1 MRIGL
6 YLFAAAQLA
15 AASDTVMAQR
25 VPDVAGLVR
34 DGRLSE
40 ISGMAASPSTPH
52 RFWTHNDSGSPADL
66 YAIDGSGR
74 VQAQLR
80 VTGVKPVDWEDMA
93 AFTLDGRS
101 WLLLADTGDNAGV
114 RPRVELVVVE
124 EPAFPADAR
133 EHVFQSQPA
142 WRVAFRYADAPHDV
156 EAVGVDADGETVL
169 LLTKR
174 TTPLQVWSLPLRPRS
189 GGETVATLIGTL
201 RAADDVLPTVD
212 FERRLMPGRPTALSI
227 SRDGRRAAVLT
238 YNAVWI
244 YDRAA
249 GEGWAQVFA
258 RAPRSYPIALLAQAE
273 AIAFGADADTV
284 YVTGERWP
292 VPLLRLDVT
301 P

>member
-1 MRIGL
+1 MKRVARA
-6 YLFAAAQLA
+6 FVAALLA
-15 AASDTVMAQR
+15 TTFGTAAAQR
-25 VPDVAGLVR
+25 VPEMAGLVR
-34 DGRLSE
+34 DGRLGE
-40 ISGMAASPSTPH
+40 ISGMAASPSTPD
-52 RFWTHNDSGSPADL
+52 RFWVHNDSGSPADVF
-66 YAIDGSGR
+66 AIDGSGR
-74 VQAQLR
+74 VLAQLR

-93 AFTLDGRS
+93 AFALDGRS
-101 WLLLADTGDNAGV
+101 WLLLADTGDNGGV

-124 EPAFPADAR
+124 EPSFAADAN
-133 EHVFQSQPA
+133 EHAFKAAPA
-142 WRVAFRYADAPHDV
+142 WRIAFRYADEPHDV
-156 EAVGVDADGETVL
+156 EAVGVDTAAETVL

-174 TTPLQVWSLPLRPRS
+174 TTPLQIWSLPLRP
-189 GGETVATLIGTL
+189 GKDKETVATLLGTL

-227 SRDGRRAAVLT
+227 SRDARRAAVLT

-249 GEGWAQVFA
+249 GESWAGAFA
-258 RAPRSYPIALLAQAE
+258 RTPRSFPIALLAQAE
-273 AIAFGADADTV
+273 AVAFGADADTV

>member
-1 MRIGL
+1 MR
-6 YLFAAAQLA
+6 FAAYVFIAAQLA
-15 AASDTVMAQR
+15 AASGTATAQR
-25 VPDVAGLVR
+25 VPEMAGLVR

-40 ISGMAASPSTPH
+40 ISGMAASPSTPD
-52 RFWTHNDSGSPADL
+52 RFWAHNDSGSPADVF
-66 YAIDGSGR
+66 AVDGSGR

-93 AFTLDGRS
+93 AFTLDGKS
-101 WLLLADTGDNAGV
+101 WLLLADTGDNGGV
-114 RPRVELVVVE
+114 RPRVELIVVA
-124 EPAFPADAR
+124 EPAFAADAS
-133 EHVFQSQPA
+133 EHVFKAAPA
-142 WRVAFRYADAPHDV
+142 WRIGFRYADEPHDV
-156 EAVGVDADGETVL
+156 EAAGVDTTGEIVL

-174 TTPLQVWSLPLRPRS
+174 TTPLQVWSLPLRPRNDPD
-189 GGETVATLIGTL
+189 TVATLVGTL

-227 SRDGRRAAVLT
+227 SRDARRAAVLT

-249 GEGWAQVFA
+249 GESWAQTFA
-258 RAPRSYPIALLAQAE
+258 RTPRSYPIALLAQAE
-273 AIAFGADADTV
+273 AVAFGADADTV

-292 VPLLRLDVT
+292 VPVLRLDVS